1 MVSTLG
7 TRRLGVPNLTILTYL
22 YPFNR
27 CFRANP
33 MPSQL
38 ETLRIAEQAKIGYQ
52 QILAGIIL
60 TIVFGIFFTFWV
72 YIHVMYDLGVTN
84 KARGWIGTMGWEF
97 FNRLQNWLINPRQ
110 PDSGEITGITGGFCF
125 TIFLMI
131 MKIRFLWWPF
141 NPGGYVLTT
150 GGGLGREW
158 FAVFLS
164 WLAKLI
170 ILRIGGV
177 KLYRQAVLFFRIN
190 FRRLHDRVPLEHNW
204 YCF

>member
-1 MVSTLG
+1 MVA
-7 TRRLGVPNLTILTYL
+7 I
-22 YPFNR
+22 
-27 CFRANP
+27 
-33 MPSQL
+33 Q
-38 ETLRIAEQAKIGYQ
+38 
-52 QILAGIIL
+52 
-60 TIVFGIFFTFWV
+60 
-72 YIHVMYDLGVTN
+72 
-84 KARGWIGTMGWEF
+84 
-97 FNRLQNWLINPRQ
+97 PR
-110 PDSGEITGITGGFCF
+110 
-125 TIFLMI
+125 
-131 MKIRFLWWPF
+131 
-141 NPGGYVLTT
+141 GYVLTT

>member
-1 MVSTLG
+1 
-7 TRRLGVPNLTILTYL
+7 
-22 YPFNR
+22 
-27 CFRANP
+27 
-33 MPSQL
+33 
-38 ETLRIAEQAKIGYQ
+38 
-52 QILAGIIL
+52 
-60 TIVFGIFFTFWV
+60 
-72 YIHVMYDLGVTN
+72 MYDLGVTN

-110 PDSGEITGITGGFCF
+110 PDSGEITGSTGGFCF

-170 ILRIGGV
+170 ILRTGGV
-177 KLYRQAVLFFRIN
+177 KLYRQAVPFFLGLILGDYTIGCLWSIIGIV
-190 FRRLHDRVPLEHNW
+190 FEMPTYGVWH
-204 YCF
+204 